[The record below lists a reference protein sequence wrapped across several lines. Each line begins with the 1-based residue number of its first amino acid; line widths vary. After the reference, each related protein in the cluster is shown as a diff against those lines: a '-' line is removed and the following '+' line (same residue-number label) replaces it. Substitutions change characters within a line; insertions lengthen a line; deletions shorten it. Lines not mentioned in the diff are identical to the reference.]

1 MKKLLI
7 LAVISVISLF
17 AVMYYPAA
25 KIGINQDIKID
36 STKSARKDLSSDKLM
51 MSKSINKSVNEQ
63 PAAQTYPSQ
72 PQVIYVKSD
81 DDWKG
86 TTMFIIGLA
95 QSAIAI
101 FVGIIEI
108 IKRKK

>member
-7 LAVISVISLF
+7 LAVISVVALF
-17 AVMYYPAA
+17 VVMFYPVA
-25 KIGINQDIKID
+25 KTGINKNTNID
-36 STKSARKDLSSDKLM
+36 SIKAVRKDLSAGQLKTFD
-51 MSKSINKSVNEQ
+51 KSVNEQ
-63 PAAQTYPSQ
+63 PMVHIQPSQ

-86 TTMFIIGLA
+86 TTMFLIGLV

-108 IKRKK
+108 VKRKK